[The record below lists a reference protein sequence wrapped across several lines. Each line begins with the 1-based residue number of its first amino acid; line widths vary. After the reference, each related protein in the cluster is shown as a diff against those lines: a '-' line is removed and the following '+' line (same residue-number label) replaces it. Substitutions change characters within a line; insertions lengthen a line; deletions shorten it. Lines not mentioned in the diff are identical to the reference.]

1 MEIQPFSPILQEIS
15 SLLKQALLFALIVAL
30 LSSCAAPKTFE
41 YRDAKNIH
49 VDRLGFDKTVLV
61 MDLLYYNPNGF
72 GVDLKQINCDVFVEK
87 TYLGKFLL
95 DTLMHVNRMSE
106 FLLPSR
112 IELDMKSIMKNG
124 LALLMNKEVLV
135 SVKGTARAGRAGF
148 YKTVPF
154 EYEEKRRLSLF

>member
-1 MEIQPFSPILQEIS
+1 
-15 SLLKQALLFALIVAL
+15 
-30 LSSCAAPKTFE
+30 
-41 YRDAKNIH
+41 
-49 VDRLGFDKTVLV
+49 LGFDKTVLV

-72 GVDLKQINCDVFVEK
+72 GVDLKQIDCDVFVEK

-124 LALLMNKEVLV
+124 LSLLMNKEVLV
-135 SVKGTARAGRAGF
+135 SVKGTARAGRAGI